1 MSLKTSKVRVFI
13 CFFVS
18 TLCRYLVS
26 PPEGAAVYFHSTQ
39 ERNTTW
45 QGDSS
50 LPAYLTV
57 LTSVSH
63 SHILRLSNRTSSDF
77 VVSSNAPLGPVLVRG
92 ERAVILHE
100 ERAVGARQP
109 DWRDGGWAADGVPR
123 WAAGGLQRRLG
134 KQRRVSLLHRRST
147 F

>member
-1 MSLKTSKVRVFI
+1 MVEGLF

-26 PPEGAAVYFHSTQ
+26 RPEGAAVYFHSTQ

-45 QGDSS
+45 QGSSS
-50 LPAYLTV
+50 LPAFLAV

-63 SHILRLSNRTSSDF
+63 CHILRLSNRTSSDL
-77 VVSSNAPLGPVLVRG
+77 VVSSNPPLGPVWVRG

-109 DWRDGGWAADGVPR
+109 DWRDGVWAADGVPR
-123 WAAGGLQRRLG
+123 GAAGGLQRRLG
-134 KQRRVSLLHRRST
+134 KQRRVSLLHRRNT